1 METKLLKKFI
11 VKIPKNVFVFFSK
24 NNNLV
29 ILGPFGLKSLQLTN
43 KIIVSNSRKSIFV
56 TDLPFFKSSFLK
68 TKTFK
73 DLQKTYIILL
83 KQKINEVLITVKKRL
98 NLVGIGYRVSITE
111 ISSLQ
116 ILQLKLGFS
125 HSIYFKI
132 PKKLTVIC
140 PTPTKILIFGSC
152 QQSVDKMSSL
162 IKSYKIPDIY
172 KGKGI
177 LYNNEKIVLKEG
189 KKV

>member
-1 METKLLKKFI
+1 METNLSKKFI
-11 VKIPKNVFVFFSK
+11 IKIPKNIFIIFLKK
-24 NNNLV
+24 NKIV
-29 ILGPFGLKSLQLTN
+29 ILGPLGLKSLQLTN
-43 KIIVSNSRKSIFV
+43 KIIISNCRKLIFV
-56 TDLPFFKSSFLK
+56 TDLPFFKYLLLR
-68 TKTFK
+68 TKIFN
-73 DLQKTYIILL
+73 DCQKTYLTLL
-83 KQKINEVLITVKKRL
+83 KQKINEVLIKVKKRL
-98 NLVGIGYRVSITE
+98 TLVGIGYRATIIK

-125 HSIYFKI
+125 HFIYFKI

-140 PTPTKILIFGSC
+140 PIPTKILIFGSC

-162 IKSYKIPDIY
+162 IKSYKIPDVY

-177 LYNNEKIVLKEG
+177 LNNNEKIVLKEG